1 MTQRAVTAT
10 FIASDGAYLEAV
22 IEVDGQRLHV
32 MDEFGGAQM
41 AAGTRFQAELWPV
54 ASESDDWDAIFRAN
68 PGREKRLLRLDG
80 WRYLAQGV
88 VVSVDPVVCDC
99 GLLQRKTRLQ
109 RMTSAAWARMS
120 ASRWRASM
128 PARRKI
134 RPALLPALYTC

>member
-1 MTQRAVTAT
+1 MTQRAVTAI

-80 WRYLAQGV
+80 WRYLALGQV
-88 VVSVDPVVCDC
+88 ISVDPVVCDC
-99 GLLQRKTRLQ
+99 GLLQVEDAFHTRDERCVGAHVGVTLA
-109 RMTSAAWARMS
+109 RLDACSA
-120 ASRWRASM
+120 
-128 PARRKI
+128 
-134 RPALLPALYTC
+134 

>member
-1 MTQRAVTAT
+1 MTASTVAAT
-10 FIASDGAYLEAV
+10 FIATEGAYLEAV

-32 MDEFGGAQM
+32 MDEFGGAQL
-41 AAGTRFQAELWPV
+41 AAGTQVRLELSPMP
-54 ASESDDWDAIFRAN
+54 SERDDWDAIFTSN